1 MAHHPVFK
9 LAPGHLEID
18 KCLVHLFA
26 RSLSKQVL
34 TYQEEACCQP
44 SGIHLD
50 PIALGKARIFGGNSI
65 HQGVEIA
72 NGPIDRATTAGSSG
86 PTSSPVERGTISR
99 RDLKSR
105 FQVADLLLDR
115 SP

>member
-34 TYQEEACCQP
+34 TYQEEACCQS
-44 SGIHLD
+44 SGIRLD

-72 NGPIDRATTAGSSG
+72 NGPIDRRDDRGIERAHFLAG
-86 PTSSPVERGTISR
+86 GTR
-99 RDLKSR
+99 NDLAQGSEIAFPGR
-105 FQVADLLLDR
+105 
-115 SP
+115 